1 MLYERKIGFLN
12 MPPEITFLDLFLPIF
27 IGMGPVKVLLVYMAL
42 TKNSS
47 TAIQRKVARK
57 TILTGTIIAILLL
70 LAGAF
75 IMKLLH
81 FTAGAL
87 SIAGGLILLILA
99 LNIVLSPAENKEE
112 SGPVSEEALMS
123 MAIYPLAIP
132 LLLNPVG
139 IVSLTVFSAEAQ
151 ALGLLQL
158 GALVILVLVVA
169 AIDLGVFLI
178 SHRLDKY
185 LTKERIL
192 VLEKLL
198 GIFLAALAVQL
209 MIDGLVD
216 LHIISAIVH

>member
-1 MLYERKIGFLN
+1 M
-12 MPPEITFLDLFLPIF
+12 PEITLLDVFLPIF

-42 TKNSS
+42 TKDSS
-47 TAIQRKVARK
+47 SALQRKVAQK
-57 TILTGTIIAILLL
+57 TILTATIIAILLL

-81 FTAGAL
+81 FTPGAL
-87 SIAGGLILLILA
+87 TIAGGLILLILA
-99 LNIVLSPAENKEE
+99 LSIVLSPAEKKEGA
-112 SGPVSEEALMS
+112 GPLSEEALLS

-151 ALGLLQL
+151 GLVQF
-158 GALVILVLVVA
+158 GVLVAMVLVVA

-178 SHRLDKY
+178 SHRLYKY
-185 LTKERIL
+185 LTNERIL

-209 MIDGLVD
+209 IINGLVD
-216 LHIISAIVH
+216 LHIITTVAH

>member
-1 MLYERKIGFLN
+1 
-12 MPPEITFLDLFLPIF
+12 
-27 IGMGPVKVLLVYMAL
+27 MAL
-42 TKNSS
+42 TKKSS
-47 TAIQRKVARK
+47 PALQRKVAQK
-57 TILTGTIIAILLL
+57 TILTATIVAIMLL

-81 FTAGAL
+81 FTPGAL

-99 LNIVLSPAENKEE
+99 LTIVLGPGAKKEE
-112 SGPVSEEALMS
+112 AGPASEEALMS

-151 ALGLLQL
+151 GLLQIGVL
-158 GALVILVLVVA
+158 IAMVLVVA
-169 AIDLGVFLI
+169 AIDLGVFLV

-185 LTKERIL
+185 LTNERVM

-209 MIDGLVD
+209 IVNGLVD
-216 LHIISAIVH
+216 LHIITSSAH